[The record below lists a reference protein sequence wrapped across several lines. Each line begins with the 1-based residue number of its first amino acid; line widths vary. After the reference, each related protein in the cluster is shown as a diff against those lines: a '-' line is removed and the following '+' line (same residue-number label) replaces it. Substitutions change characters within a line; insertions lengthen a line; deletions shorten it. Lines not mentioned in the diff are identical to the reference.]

1 MHGYNGHMPNTGRAP
16 TQMSDTT
23 TDGVRIGAA
32 AIYLPEV
39 SEPKVGRYM
48 FGYNIVI
55 LNQGEQPVQLLSR
68 YWKIIDADGE
78 VEEVNGEGVIGQTP
92 IILPKQ
98 AFKYQSFCPLP
109 TTWGTME
116 GKYNMRWEDGTE
128 FDAVIGRF
136 LLRPPH
142 EPAAEIPVADPDV
155 HM

>member
-1 MHGYNGHMPNTGRAP
+1 MPNQARIP

-23 TDGVRIGAA
+23 TNNVRVGAA

-39 SEPKVGRYM
+39 SDPKIGNYV

-55 LNQGEQPVQLLSR
+55 LNQGDQPVQLLTR

-78 VEEVNGEGVIGQTP
+78 IEEVNGEGVIGQTP
-92 IILPKQ
+92 TIQPKQ
-98 AFKYQSFCPLP
+98 AFKYQSYCPLS

-116 GKYNMRWEDGTE
+116 GKYTMRLESGEE
-128 FDAVIGRF
+128 FEAVIGRF
-136 LLRPPH
+136 LLKPPT
-142 EPAAEIPVADPDV
+142 APVQETQTANPDV